1 MGIFQRSC
9 CQVPAHV
16 PQTETPPESVP
27 FASIGHGA
35 RPAGVLSQTGKTVA
49 PRHRGNFQR
58 AFPQAQRGLRRGN
71 ALAQAT
77 EIRSHGRISTQRDAT
92 FTAKSHEA
100 SWCHEASSEASR
112 SRAQGEHASAESSQ
126 CDPHVWRF
134 LCINRSRYETSKT
147 VARHPSSARS
157 AGGRGKLSFDCG
169 DGTSTSP
176 AGGFCEDGDSR
187 VLPET
192 NFEEKYS
199 H

>member
-1 MGIFQRSC
+1 MVRVTNPQIMLHSPTGELYQSC
-9 CQVPAHV
+9 EFVLEVPLV
-16 PQTETPPESVP
+16 ESN
-27 FASIGHGA
+27 
-35 RPAGVLSQTGKTVA
+35 RPS
-49 PRHRGNFQR
+49 RNFQR
-58 AFPQAQRGLRRGN
+58 AFPQAERGLRRGN

-77 EIRSHGRISTQRDAT
+77 EIRSRGRISTQRDAT

-157 AGGRGKLSFDCG
+157 AAGRGKLSFDCG

-176 AGGFCEDGDSR
+176 AGGCCEDGDSR